1 MDNLM
6 AELSGEVW
14 PLISTIIYSVLGMIL
29 LGLAILIME
38 KIAPFSIRKEI
49 EEDQNTSLAVLM
61 GSMFIA
67 IAIVIGAVI
76 LSGSSGSDGPNIQVV
91 PAQEVTATAPPADD
105 E

>member
-1 MDNLM
+1 MLDNLM
-6 AELSGEVW
+6 TELRGEAW

-49 EEDQNTSLAVLM
+49 EEDQNTSLAILM

-67 IAIVIGAVI
+67 IAIVIAAVI
-76 LSGSSGSDGPNIQVV
+76 LSGGG
-91 PAQEVTATAPPADD
+91 
-105 E
+105 